1 MVVGPVSTVGSNG
14 GVSVDEAECDRPG
27 DDGIVGIVSGMT
39 EATDR
44 DLTLDARGWS
54 ECRRM
59 LMRTPVSWDEA
70 WVGVF
75 TRRRR
80 SPESKSRCK
89 VQGARLQG
97 AVE

>member
-1 MVVGPVSTVGSNG
+1 ME
-14 GVSVDEAECDRPG
+14 EAECDRPG

-44 DLTLDARGWS
+44 DLTLDGHGWS

-59 LMRTPVSWDEA
+59 LMRTPVCLDEA

-75 TRRRR
+75 TRRR
-80 SPESKSRCK
+80 SRVK
-89 VQGARLQG
+89 VKLQGARCG
-97 AVE
+97 GEWVMVVVEHS